1 MFLYFCL
8 IIIALNCLGRSNAF
22 NMHSNSL
29 YLRNVRVAQRIP
41 TSMNMFGRFYRIVT
55 SNINSLLKRFEDPEK
70 IMEQA
75 VLDMQKD
82 LVRVRQSYA
91 EITASLRRMDT
102 QREQMMSN
110 AEMWYDRAQLA
121 LKGGDDEL
129 AREALSRRQ
138 LQLNNVEN
146 LSKSLKTQEAAVSK
160 LYASMMALEIKI
172 TEAKRQKE
180 TMVARARTAK
190 TAVNVND
197 MLSSLG
203 GSSSIEAFD
212 RMKEKVESLE
222 MQAEIAGELAA
233 SSEGVS
239 INIEKQFYSLEGN
252 SKVEEE
258 LRRLRSHLG
267 QPAVIEM
274 RQIPSSDD
282 SRELQFEQVPHIT
295 RT

>member
-1 MFLYFCL
+1 
-8 IIIALNCLGRSNAF
+8 
-22 NMHSNSL
+22 MHSNSL